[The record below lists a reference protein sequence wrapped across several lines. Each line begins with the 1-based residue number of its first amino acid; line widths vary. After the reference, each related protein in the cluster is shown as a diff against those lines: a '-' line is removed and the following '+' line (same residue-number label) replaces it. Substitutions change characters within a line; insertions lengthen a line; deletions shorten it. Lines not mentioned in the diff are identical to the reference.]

1 MYHVNDNTLAYTH
14 MYKSFSKAKKKPMK
28 NKVSR
33 LSTFHL
39 NYNDHDRK
47 KTNYLTFEIGFDYFR
62 LRLYIEPP
70 NQLIDRLP
78 AIDCLG
84 FIICKHHCH
93 DIYIYIYI
101 DNQCAFI
108 FIYQQT
114 TSQQANDSSEREDS
128 RMEGG
133 NVRTP
138 ERAIILE
145 SRDFMKRHG

>member
-1 MYHVNDNTLAYTH
+1 
-14 MYKSFSKAKKKPMK
+14 MK

-93 DIYIYIYI
+93 DIYIYGQPVRFYIYI
-101 DNQCAFI
+101 STDDVS
-108 FIYQQT
+108 T
-114 TSQQANDSSEREDS
+114 
-128 RMEGG
+128 G
-133 NVRTP
+133 
-138 ERAIILE
+138 
-145 SRDFMKRHG
+145 K

>member
-1 MYHVNDNTLAYTH
+1 

-93 DIYIYIYI
+93 DIYIYIHRQPVRFYI
-101 DNQCAFI
+101 YISTDDVSTGKWQQRARRFKDGGRQCQDARARNNSGVKRFHEKTWI
-108 FIYQQT
+108 
-114 TSQQANDSSEREDS
+114 N
-128 RMEGG
+128 GG
-133 NVRTP
+133 MHR
-138 ERAIILE
+138 I
-145 SRDFMKRHG
+145 

>member
-1 MYHVNDNTLAYTH
+1 VYHANNNTLAYTH

-93 DIYIYIYI
+93 DIYIYIHRQPVRFYI
-101 DNQCAFI
+101 YISTDDVS
-108 FIYQQT
+108 T
-114 TSQQANDSSEREDS
+114 
-128 RMEGG
+128 G
-133 NVRTP
+133 
-138 ERAIILE
+138 
-145 SRDFMKRHG
+145 K